1 MVYTLTF
8 EYEFAREINTGKEHP
23 ISEFYLIN
31 RFSPRTI
38 KRTPGNDA
46 ISRNWEFKI

>member
-31 RFSPRTI
+31 RFSPMGEGEEG
-38 KRTPGNDA
+38 K
-46 ISRNWEFKI
+46 W